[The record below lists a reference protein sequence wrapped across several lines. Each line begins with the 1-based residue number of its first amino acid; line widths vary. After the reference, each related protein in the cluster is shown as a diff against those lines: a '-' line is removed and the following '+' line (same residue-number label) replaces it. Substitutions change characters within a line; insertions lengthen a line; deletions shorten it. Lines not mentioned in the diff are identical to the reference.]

1 MTKRKGVVV
10 PAGGGQHLKESSGQA
25 MAMKLFG
32 RETGQSVTLFE
43 QTVPAG
49 SKNSWLHLH
58 RDSDEIAWVLEGEFT
73 FKIGDEVTTGGPGTC
88 AFMPR
93 NVPHAWKN
101 SGSTPGRVVFLYTP
115 AGAGKFVDDGRRD
128 DRDIEC
134 FPALN
139 ALFQGPSGVIVDDHL
154 GPRLLLEIAHHR
166 QHDLF
171 EGARGEHPD
180 LGSRGCRREVNSAQ
194 GRSDYNG
201 APDMRFHR
209 AILPDEDI
217 IYTN

>member
-1 MTKRKGVVV
+1 
-10 PAGGGQHLKESSGQA
+10 
-25 MAMKLFG
+25 MKLFG

-43 QTVPAG
+43 QAVPAG

-115 AGAGKFVDDGRRD
+115 AGAGK
-128 DRDIEC
+128 
-134 FPALN
+134 L
-139 ALFQGPSGVIVDDHL
+139 
-154 GPRLLLEIAHHR
+154 
-166 QHDLF
+166 
-171 EGARGEHPD
+171 
-180 LGSRGCRREVNSAQ
+180 SRGLGHRRQRPQKRLEKPAGKCSAPATLGVVRRCHPLALSAKVCRYFSKERQWPSNECAVPHVSAVVRQRSIWQ
-194 GRSDYNG
+194 G
-201 APDMRFHR
+201 
-209 AILPDEDI
+209 
-217 IYTN
+217 